1 MTAHVIPCPLFSTVL
16 CSAPE
21 QLYINVTSSLI
32 HLIRCTQ
39 QDWRKD
45 LFDSEPAPSQDIVRT
60 ISGDIEPS
68 TSEAT
73 KMTNIEK
80 GLYLLHSV
88 RVVGQ
93 RQRTPYYPFQ
103 LLNSTGL
110 PLQFATVS
118 SSPSQVYVS
127 SSSFL
132 RHSQQVVR
140 SNIRES
146 EWKLV
151 EPDQQVPF
159 DCRSN
164 SKMRHKVGRI
174 LKHQQIVSLLFVN
187 ILCQCGS

>member
-1 MTAHVIPCPLFSTVL
+1 
-16 CSAPE
+16 
-21 QLYINVTSSLI
+21 
-32 HLIRCTQ
+32 
-39 QDWRKD
+39 
-45 LFDSEPAPSQDIVRT
+45 LFDLEPAHQPLSQDIVRT
-60 ISGDIEPS
+60 ISGGDTDPS
-68 TSEAT
+68 TGEAT
-73 KMTNIEK
+73 NMTNIEK

-93 RQRTPYYPFQ
+93 RQRTPFYPFQ

-110 PLQFATVS
+110 PIQFATIS

-164 SKMRHKVGRI
+164 SKMRHKVGRLLKLFNKLYYFVYRRLYTIVGVKFALI
-174 LKHQQIVSLLFVN
+174 LVN
-187 ILCQCGS
+187 HL

>member
-1 MTAHVIPCPLFSTVL
+1 MFLLDLYVSPISDVGWLNIHHCFHY
-16 CSAPE
+16 SAPE
-21 QLYINVTSSLI
+21 QLCINVTSSLI

-45 LFDSEPAPSQDIVRT
+45 LFDSEPVQPPPSQDIVRS
-60 ISGDIEPS
+60 ISNDADPS
-68 TSEAT
+68 ISEAA

-110 PLQFATVS
+110 PLQFATIS

-159 DCRSN
+159 DCRS
-164 SKMRHKVGRI
+164 STKMRHKVKIIICVTR
-174 LKHQQIVSLLFVN
+174 
-187 ILCQCGS
+187 